1 MPRARKSLDD
11 HKLTGTKPEWTSPD
25 VVIGPSRPRFPKGLT
40 PEARR
45 VFKAISQLLERRRS
59 LTEADGE
66 LIRILA
72 LTHVRH
78 SKAIEKLAEEGEIKI
93 YYRLDKFGEQVP
105 SERPN
110 LWLDVAQACEKQMIS
125 IYDRLGCTPLSR
137 GKVKQVD
144 APKVKPSDA
153 ADDALLSREAPAP
166 DEIRLED
173 IREDLIQ

>member
-1 MPRARKSLDD
+1 
-11 HKLTGTKPEWTSPD
+11 
-25 VVIGPSRPRFPKGLT
+25 
-40 PEARR
+40 

-78 SKAIEKLAEEGEIKI
+78 SKAIQKLDEEGEIRV
-93 YYRLDKFGEQVP
+93 YQRLDKFGEQVP

-110 LWLDVAQACEKQMIS
+110 LWLDVAQACEKQMIA

-144 APKVKPSDA
+144 APKSKPTD
-153 ADDALLSREAPAP
+153 ADDEALLSRDAPAP
-166 DEIRLED
+166 TKDAPED
-173 IREDLIQ
+173 FDQLLAAAERIN